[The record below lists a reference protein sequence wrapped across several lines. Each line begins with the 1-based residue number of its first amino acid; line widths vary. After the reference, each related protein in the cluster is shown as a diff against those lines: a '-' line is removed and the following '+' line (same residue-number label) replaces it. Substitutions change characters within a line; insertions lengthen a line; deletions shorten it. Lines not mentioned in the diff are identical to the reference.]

1 MRALSLTMG
10 GMQLNAMEDLIAG
23 KQAGDHIVFSCEFQF
38 LDVPARA
45 RR

>member
-1 MRALSLTMG
+1 MS

-23 KQAGDHIVFSCEFQF
+23 KQAGDHIVFSCEFHF
-38 LDVPARA
+38 PDVLARA